1 MADLK
6 LKYLL
11 PFVLIILTVSL
22 TQAAEIEFNASV
34 DRSTVGLGEDFV
46 LTVNVRGQDMA
57 SVPKPQL
64 PDLPDFNLL
73 GSSSSQSTNI
83 QFVNGQMSKQ
93 ASINYIYYLSAK
105 KLGKLTIGPCS
116 IKYKDQE
123 YLSQPIGID
132 VAKSSTAR
140 AQPASPGRSPAA
152 PANIPIE
159 GNLFLS
165 AVASRKT
172 VYVGEQVTVDFT
184 LYNRFQVS
192 DARIAE
198 MPTFSGFWTEKVFD
212 ADKFNWQQKTLDG
225 KQYQYMALKKTALF
239 PMSSGKLTISPM
251 ALNIAVVQASR
262 DIFDF
267 FGSSKTVKIESQ
279 PIIITA
285 LSLPGDKP
293 AEFTGGVGK
302 FSIQASLDK
311 NTATGNEPLNL
322 SVKITG
328 TGNVRLIER
337 PIIANIPG
345 LKIMDP
351 EVKEKI
357 QASGDIINGSKTFT
371 FPIIPQ
377 ADGKYVI
384 PAVKMAYFDP
394 GDKSYHTI
402 QTQPFECTASGCSQ
416 NTPLVE
422 ATGLKVL
429 GTDINYIKSDVS
441 VLSNASFNI
450 PYWAWLIYLLFPA
463 MILSAFWYRG
473 HRKRL
478 VTDKGYARKHRSD
491 GLVKK
496 RLRQS
501 EKHLKN
507 KDSRNFYSSLSRA
520 ILGFIGDR
528 YNLDTSALTMDQLKI
543 SLASHDV
550 PENSVSALLALID
563 GCDLARF
570 SPLAV
575 SDSDPAVLLKKAKEV
590 LSQL

>member
-1 MADLK
+1 MVDLK

-11 PFVLIILTVSL
+11 TLVLTILTVTL
-22 TQAAEIEFNASV
+22 AQAAEIEFNASV

-46 LTVNVRGQDMA
+46 LTVTVQGQDMA
-57 SVPKPQL
+57 SVPKPEL
-64 PDLPDFNLL
+64 PDLPEFNLL
-73 GSSSSQSTNI
+73 GNSSSQSTNI
-83 QFVNGQMSKQ
+83 QFINGKMSKQ
-93 ASINYIYYLSAK
+93 ASVNFIYYLSAK
-105 KLGKLTIGPCS
+105 KLGKLTIGPCL

-123 YLSQPIGID
+123 YRSQPIEVEVG
-132 VAKSSTAR
+132 KSSTAR
-140 AQPASPGRSPAA
+140 AQPAAPGRTSTVQS
-152 PANIPIE
+152 NIPIE

-165 AVASRKT
+165 ANASRKT

-184 LYNRFQVS
+184 LYNRFQIA

-198 MPTFSGFWTEKVFD
+198 MPTFSGFWAEKVFD
-212 ADKFNWQQKTLDG
+212 AEKFNWQQKTLDG
-225 KQYQYMALKKTALF
+225 KHYQYMTLKKAALF
-239 PMSSGKLTISPM
+239 PMSSGELAVSPM

-262 DIFDF
+262 DFFDF
-267 FGSSKTVKIESQ
+267 FGSNKTVKIESK

-293 AEFTGGVGK
+293 TEFTGGVGK

-311 NTATGNEPLNL
+311 NTATGNEPVNL
-322 SVKITG
+322 TVKITG
-328 TGNVRLIER
+328 TGNIRLIEK
-337 PIIANIPG
+337 PIIANMPG

-351 EVKEKI
+351 EVKENI
-357 QASGDIINGSKTFT
+357 QASGDIIKGSKTFT

-384 PAVKMAYFDP
+384 PAVKMTYFDP

-402 QTQPFECTASGCSQ
+402 QSQPVECTASGCSQ

-429 GTDINYIKSDVS
+429 GTDINYIKPDVLA
-441 VLSNASFNI
+441 LSNASFDI
-450 PYWAWLIYLLFPA
+450 PLWAWLMYLLFPA

-473 HRKRL
+473 HQEKL
-478 VTDKGYARKHRSD
+478 TTDKGYARKHRSD

-501 EKHLKN
+501 ERHLKAN
-507 KDSRNFYSSLSRA
+507 DIKNFYSSLSQA

-528 YNLDTSALTMDQLKI
+528 YNLDTGVLTIDQLKM
-543 SLASHDV
+543 SLASHNV
-550 PENSVSALLALID
+550 PENSISDLLALID
-563 GCDLARF
+563 SCDLARF
-570 SPLAV
+570 SPSAV
-575 SDSDPAVLLKKAKEV
+575 PESDPVKFMKKTRET